1 VTADSSVTDLLAAA
15 SGQRITLRTTAPAR
29 AATVLA
35 AAGAQVTAAGS
46 GVLTISNLRPNGPW
60 LS

>member
-35 AAGAQVTAAGS
+35 AGAQVTAAGS